1 MAKMTKAD
9 IQKRQ
14 LEIMT
19 KMDEMDEKTNAR
31 EAKMRALTSE
41 EQKGALTE
49 EQKRELEALKAEQRS
64 QDIEY
69 DALVRESA
77 GLSARAKA
85 MATGKDLEQIRERE
99 DYGAKIREMVNDCF
113 TNRRAANAT
122 TILANAITKDPGGDN
137 NTEANLQAGGLIP
150 VEIRPII
157 DTKVPGTE
165 LPDDLVMVTGVTG
178 TQVIPYSINDVKFTV
193 EGEVTKVNEQPL
205 DFANITT
212 SPKRV
217 AASVPVSRRAV
228 ANAAFDI
235 IAFITYKFQKG
246 WAIFRALHIYAHGN
260 YTKLQSPF
268 AQVTVKELTLDENIG
283 KNLAKEIAEMYD
295 LGFEGDPELIFDKTT
310 EVDLKFTKL
319 IPGTTDSNRTVVENG
334 QCVGY
339 RYHISPFVDYTIDA
353 NGVASKDFVGEGE
366 NKKAVRYIAIGH
378 FGYLNEQVYA
388 DGIEFNIDGTSSA
401 NFDRNVIA
409 LGMGLDYSLVEMS
422 SKVNGNTSGKPQAFK
437 LIKLIE
443 PASSNE
449 IGG

>member
-1 MAKMTKAD
+1 MAQMTKAD

-19 KMDEMDEKTNAR
+19 KMDEMDEKTNVR
-31 EAKMRALTSE
+31 EAKIRTLTSE
-41 EQKGALTE
+41 EQKE
-49 EQKRELEALKAEQRS
+49 EREKLMAEQRS

-85 MATGKDLEQIRERE
+85 MATGKELENIRERE

-122 TILANAITKDPGGDN
+122 TILANAVTTGADQ
-137 NTEANLQAGGLIP
+137 NTTANLEAGGLVP

-157 DTKVPGTE
+157 DTKVPGIE
-165 LPDDLVMVTGVTG
+165 LPEDLVMVTGVTG

-193 EGEVTKVNEQPL
+193 EGEVTKVAEQAL

-246 WAIFRALHIYAHGN
+246 WAMFRALHIYAHGE

-268 AQVTVKELTLDENIG
+268 AQVDVVQLTLDENIG
-283 KNLAKEIAEMYD
+283 KNLAKEIAKMYD
-295 LGFEGDPELIFDKTT
+295 LGFEGDPEIIMDKTT

-319 IPGTTDSNRTVVENG
+319 IPGTTDSNRTVIQDG

-339 RYHISPFVDYTIDA
+339 RYHVSPYIDYSINA
-353 NGVASKDFVGEGE
+353 QGVATKGED
-366 NKKAVRYIAIGH
+366 RYIGIGH

-422 SKVNGNTSGKPQAFK
+422 SKVNGNTNGKPQAFK
-437 LIKLIE
+437 LIKLVE

>member
-85 MATGKDLEQIRERE
+85 MASGKELEQIRERE
-99 DYGAKIREMVNDCF
+99 DYGAKIREMVNDCY

-122 TILANAITKDPGGDN
+122 TILANAITTGADQNVTG
-137 NTEANLQAGGLIP
+137 NLEAGGLIP

-165 LPDDLVMVTGVTG
+165 LPEDLVMVTGVTG

-193 EGEVTKVNEQPL
+193 EGEITKVEEQKL

-228 ANAAFDI
+228 AQAAFDI
-235 IAFITYKFQKG
+235 VAFITYKFQKG
-246 WAIFRALHIYAHGN
+246 WAMFRALHVYAHGE
-260 YTKLQSPF
+260 YDKLQSPF
-268 AQVTVKELTLDENIG
+268 AKVDVVELTLDDNIG
-283 KNLAKEIAEMYD
+283 KNLAKEIAKMYD
-295 LGFEGDPELIFDKTT
+295 LGFEGDPEIIMDKTT

-319 IPGTTDSNRTVVENG
+319 IPGTTDSNRTVVQDG

-339 RYHISPFVDYTIDA
+339 RYHVSPFIDYAIASNGIATKDA
-353 NGVASKDFVGEGE
+353 TY
-366 NKKAVRYIAIGH
+366 RYIGIGH

-409 LGMGLDYSLVEMS
+409 LGMGLDYSLVELS

-437 LIKLIE
+437 LIKLVEE
-443 PASSNE
+443 PTTH
-449 IGG
+449 

>member
-1 MAKMTKAD
+1 MTKMTKED
-9 IQKRQ
+9 IKKRQ

-19 KMDEMDEKTNAR
+19 KLDEMDEKTNVR
-31 EAKMRALTSE
+31 EAKMRTLTSE
-41 EQKGALTE
+41 EQKD
-49 EQKRELEALKAEQRS
+49 ELAKLQAEQRS

-122 TILANAITKDPGGDN
+122 TILANAITDGADQN
-137 NTEANLQAGGLIP
+137 VTANLEAGKLIP

-157 DTKVPGTE
+157 DTKVPGIE
-165 LPDDLVMVTGVTG
+165 LPEGLVMVTGVTG

-193 EGEVTKVNEQPL
+193 EGEVTKVAEQAL

-246 WAIFRALHIYAHGN
+246 WAMFRALHIYAHGN
-260 YTKLQSPF
+260 YAKLQSPF
-268 AQVTVKELTLDENIG
+268 AQVTVETLTLDENIG
-283 KNLAKEIAEMYD
+283 KNLAKKVAEMYD
-295 LGFEGDPELIFDKTT
+295 LGFEGDPELIMDKTT

-319 IPGTTDSNRTVVENG
+319 IPGTTDSNRTVIQDG

-339 RYHISPFVDYTIDA
+339 RYHVSPYIDYTIDA
-353 NGVASKDFVGEGE
+353 NGVATKETD
-366 NKKAVRYIAIGH
+366 RYIGIGH

-422 SKVNGNTSGKPQAFK
+422 SKVNGGLASPNNGKPQAFK
-437 LIKLIE
+437 LIKLVE

>member
-9 IQKRQ
+9 IEKRQ
-14 LEIMT
+14 LEILT
-19 KMDEMDEKTNAR
+19 KLDEMDEKTNAR

-41 EQKGALTE
+41 EQKE
-49 EQKRELEALKAEQRS
+49 EREKLMAEQRA
-64 QDIEY
+64 QDMEY
-69 DALVRESA
+69 DSLVRESA

-85 MATGKDLEQIRERE
+85 MATGKELDQIRERE
-99 DYGAKIREMVNDCF
+99 DYGAKIREMVNDCY

-122 TILANAITKDPGGDN
+122 TILANAITTGTDQ
-137 NTEANLQAGGLIP
+137 NTSANLDAGKLIP

-157 DTKVPGTE
+157 DTKVPGIE
-165 LPDDLVMVTGVTG
+165 LPEDLVMVTGVTG

-193 EGEVTKVNEQPL
+193 EGEVTKVAEQAL

-235 IAFITYKFQKG
+235 IAFLTYKFQKG
-246 WAIFRALHIYAHGN
+246 WAMFRALHIYAHGA
-260 YTKLQSPF
+260 YTALQSPF
-268 AQVTVKELTLDENIG
+268 AQVTVETLTLDNNIG
-283 KNLAKEIAEMYD
+283 KNLAKKIAAMYD
-295 LGFEGDPELIFDKTT
+295 LGFEGDPEIIMDKTT

-319 IPGTTDSNRTVVENG
+319 IPGTTDSNRTVIQDG

-339 RYHISPFVDYTIDA
+339 RYHVSPYIDYTIDA
-353 NGVASKDFVGEGE
+353 NGVATKDTD
-366 NKKAVRYIAIGH
+366 RYIGIGH

-422 SKVNGNTSGKPQAFK
+422 SKVNGGLASPNNGKPQAFT
-437 LIKLIE
+437 LIKLVE

>member
-14 LEIMT
+14 AEILT
-19 KMDEMDEKTNAR
+19 KLDEMDEKTNAR

-41 EQKGALTE
+41 EQKGTITE
-49 EQKRELEALKAEQRS
+49 EQKRELEALKAGQRS

-77 GLSARAKA
+77 GLSTRAKA
-85 MATGKDLEQIRERE
+85 MATDKELENIRERE
-99 DYGAKIREMVNDCF
+99 DYGAKIRELVNDCF

-122 TILANAITKDPGGDN
+122 TILANAVTSGADQN
-137 NTEANLQAGGLIP
+137 NTANLEAGGLIP

-157 DTKVPGTE
+157 DTKVPGIE
-165 LPDDLVMVTGVTG
+165 LPEDLVMVTGVTG

-193 EGEVTKVNEQPL
+193 EGEVTKVEEQAL

-246 WAIFRALHIYAHGN
+246 WAMFRALHIYAHGN
-260 YTKLQSPF
+260 YAKLQSPF
-268 AQVTVKELTLDENIG
+268 AQVTVEELTLDENIG
-283 KNLAKEIAEMYD
+283 KNLARKVAEMYD
-295 LGFEGDPELIFDKTT
+295 LGFEGDPELIMDKTT

-319 IPGTTDSNRTVVENG
+319 IPDTTDSNRTVIQDG

-339 RYHISPFVDYTIDA
+339 RYHVSPYIDYSINA
-353 NGVASKDFVGEGE
+353 NGVATKETD
-366 NKKAVRYIAIGH
+366 RYIGIGH

-437 LIKLIE
+437 LIKLVE